1 MSRSWLMTLSML
13 IFVAVARGE
22 DWPQFRGVNGS
33 GVSGSRSLPVHFS
46 HKDKVLWQIKLG
58 EGVSSPI
65 VAGGRV
71 FTTEMTPSQRF
82 VVSCHEA
89 ASGKEMWRRE
99 LDMGPLPRIT
109 QPNSHASCTPATD
122 GKRVYVHFSAVGLL
136 AFDATSGAEVWR
148 HPLPKPA
155 YLMHWGASS
164 SPIVHRD
171 MVIFVMDD
179 DLLPYVIAVDA
190 ATGKHRWKTLRPDM
204 LAGYALPV
212 MCEANGRTDLVVAG
226 TGRLIGYDPSN
237 GKELWTCK
245 SLPRI
250 NMTSPVVKDGVVYV
264 AVQSY
269 GDPSRTLKFAL
280 LEWLDTNQDG
290 KLARAEVPEEFRKK
304 FDLSDRNKDG
314 FLTGE
319 EIDTAF
325 QHPSNMVGGGSIIQA
340 IKGGGHGD
348 VTRTHL
354 LWNRDKKIFP
364 SNMSS
369 PLVLGNRLYVVKKG
383 GIGSCFDTATGKG
396 MWEKKR
402 IDNLGEYYASPVAA
416 DGKIYVAGQNGFVVV
431 LADGPNQKTLARND
445 MGGRQI
451 IATPAIADGRLFI
464 RTADTLF
471 CISNEAK

>member
-1 MSRSWLMTLSML
+1 
-13 IFVAVARGE
+13 
-22 DWPQFRGVNGS
+22 
-33 GVSGSRSLPVHFS
+33 
-46 HKDKVLWQIKLG
+46 
-58 EGVSSPI
+58 
-65 VAGGRV
+65 
-71 FTTEMTPSQRF
+71 
-82 VVSCHEA
+82 
-89 ASGKEMWRRE
+89 
-99 LDMGPLPRIT
+99 
-109 QPNSHASCTPATD
+109 
-122 GKRVYVHFSAVGLL
+122 
-136 AFDATSGAEVWR
+136 
-148 HPLPKPA
+148 
-155 YLMHWGASS
+155 
-164 SPIVHRD
+164 
-171 MVIFVMDD
+171 
-179 DLLPYVIAVDA
+179 
-190 ATGKHRWKTLRPDM
+190 M